1 MNILLTNDDGVDSNI
16 TLSLLKALEED
27 GHNITLIAP
36 SKDKSGQGAAITLR
50 SDVKIEKLSNNIYSV
65 DGTPADC
72 VFMGLMAILEQI
84 PDIVISGINRGA
96 NMGDDVIHSGTLGA
110 AFTARKLHYPPLAI
124 SIAGKSF
131 EEFESSI
138 LATKMM
144 LDQIIENYKDKP
156 NDGVVINM
164 NVPNLKFNQI
174 QGFKLTKLG
183 NRGVPLAPEFKGD
196 ENSISYKIGKSGPPA
211 GNLEGTDFEAIKT
224 NFISVTPLFWD
235 MTSLSKFRGKLPG
248 V

>member
-1 MNILLTNDDGVDSNI
+1 
-16 TLSLLKALEED
+16 
-27 GHNITLIAP
+27 
-36 SKDKSGQGAAITLR
+36 
-50 SDVKIEKLSNNIYSV
+50 
-65 DGTPADC
+65 
-72 VFMGLMAILEQI
+72 
-84 PDIVISGINRGA
+84 
-96 NMGDDVIHSGTLGA
+96 MGDDVIHSGTLGA
-110 AFTARKLHYPPLAI
+110 AFTARKLHFPPLAI

-131 EEFESSI
+131 EEFESAI

-174 QGFKLTKLG
+174 EGFKLTKLG

>member
-1 MNILLTNDDGVDSNI
+1 MKEMIEIEWNEINLMNEVSEGRENSI
-16 TLSLLKALEED
+16 TD
-27 GHNITLIAP
+27 
-36 SKDKSGQGAAITLR
+36 
-50 SDVKIEKLSNNIYSV
+50 
-65 DGTPADC
+65 
-72 VFMGLMAILEQI
+72 
-84 PDIVISGINRGA
+84 
-96 NMGDDVIHSGTLGA
+96 
-110 AFTARKLHYPPLAI
+110 
-124 SIAGKSF
+124 
-131 EEFESSI
+131 
-138 LATKMM
+138 
-144 LDQIIENYKDKP
+144 
-156 NDGVVINM
+156 M

-174 QGFKLTKLG
+174 EGFKLTKLG